1 MGSIN
6 FHNTYVNIQKVLFEN
21 ISSEDALNII
31 NSEFS
36 INDIQ
41 FKNNNS
47 DSIDFDFS
55 NGSLE
60 NAEFY
65 NIGNDAIDL
74 SGSKASIKDINF
86 YEVNDKL
93 ISIGE
98 NSDVKI
104 SNINANQSYVGIA
117 SKDGSIVKA
126 NKIKMENVNFPFLSF
141 NKKFEYEIAN
151 LFIEDIDLKNYT
163 RKWLKDE
170 NSKIFFENIPVGNIF
185 KQIIPLVYRKDIDLI
200 DKTS

>member
-60 NAEFY
+60 KAEFY

-104 SNINANQSYVGIA
+104 FNINANQSYVGIA

-141 NKKFEYEIAN
+141 KKKFEYEIAN